1 MKCKQ
6 GRKNMIGWIIG
17 LFVFIGACLGFVC
30 YLSLRKRETPPQTP
44 KKKITISE
52 NENETIVKIEKDN

>member
-1 MKCKQ
+1 
-6 GRKNMIGWIIG
+6 MIGWIIG
-17 LFVFIGACLGFVC
+17 LFVFIGICLGFVC
-30 YLSLRKRETPPQTP
+30 YLCLRKKETPKTP

>member
-1 MKCKQ
+1 
-6 GRKNMIGWIIG
+6 MIGWIIG
-17 LFVFIGACLGFVC
+17 LFVFIGACLSFVC
-30 YLSLRKRETPPQTP
+30 YLCLRKRETPPQTP